1 MAKCES
7 SIYKSIPNMRFEYRV
22 GDMADVQRKM
32 PDGTWHTLKPFMSRR
47 SKRMYISM
55 WFSEKVRKPIP
66 LVRLMDT
73 LFFDGYAKK
82 NRMNITHKNGIKTD
96 CSVYNLVFIPR
107 EEFGRNNQNSVKR
120 VVKVDRDGN
129 RVAYYNSCKEAASKN
144 FISATAVHNR
154 VNNKVKNPFSL
165 DGFNYQFVKDE
176 SW

>member
-55 WFSEKVRKPIP
+55 WFSEKARKPIP

>member
-22 GDMADVQRKM
+22 GDMGDVQRKM
-32 PDGTWHTLKPFMSRR
+32 PDGTWHTLKPFISRR
-47 SKRMYISM
+47 SKRLYISM
-55 WFSEKVRKPIP
+55 WFSEAVRKPVP
-66 LVRLMDT
+66 VVRLMDD
-73 LFFDGYAKK
+73 LFFDSYAKK
-82 NRMNITHKNGIKTD
+82 NRMNITHKNSIKTD
-96 CSVYNLVFIPR
+96 CSIYNLVFVPR
-107 EEFGRNNQNSVKR
+107 EEFGKNNQNSVKR

-176 SW
+176 

>member
-22 GDMADVQRKM
+22 GDMGDVQRKM
-32 PDGTWHTLKPFMSRR
+32 PDGTWRTLTPFISRK
-47 SKRMYISM
+47 SKRTHITL
-55 WFSEKVRKPIP
+55 WFSETVRKPVP
-66 LVRLMDT
+66 LVRLMDD

-82 NRMNITHKNGIKTD
+82 NNMNITHKNGIKTD

-107 EEFGRNNQNSVKR
+107 EEFGKKNQNSVKR

-129 RVAYYNSCKEAASKN
+129 RVAYYKSCKEAASKN
-144 FISATAVHNR
+144 FISRTAVHNR
-154 VNNKVKNPFSL
+154 VTNKVKNPFNL

-176 SW
+176 Q

>member
-47 SKRMYISM
+47 SKRMYITL
-55 WFSEKVRKPIP
+55 WFSGDVRKPIP
-66 LVRLMDT
+66 LVRIMDD

-82 NRMNITHKNGIKTD
+82 NSMNITHKNGIKTD
-96 CSVYNLVFIPR
+96 CSIYNLMFVPR
-107 EEFGRNNQNSVKR
+107 KEFGKNNKNSVKR

-165 DGFNYQFVKDE
+165 DGFNYQFVEDE
-176 SW
+176 